1 MTETSEVPA
10 VRVGTP
16 DDLDGMMRLAL
27 NATQENAFIEPDIS
41 KLLHTMWGA
50 LTRQNGIV
58 GIIGR
63 PGDTFQGAI
72 LLVFGELWYSREPV
86 LEERAVFV
94 APEYRNAKGG
104 RARKLCEFAKTAS
117 EQLGIPLSIGVL
129 SNSRTEA
136 KVRLYE
142 RMFGEPAGVYFLYGA
157 KTGLSEPV
165 DEEAT

>member
-1 MTETSEVPA
+1 MTDATDAPA

-16 DDLDGMMRLAL
+16 ADLDGMMHLAL
-27 NATQENAFIEPDIS
+27 DATQENAFISPDVS
-41 KLLHTMWGA
+41 KLLKTMWGA

-58 GIIGR
+58 GIIGK
-63 PGDTFQGAI
+63 PGEAFEGAI
-72 LLVFGELWYSREPV
+72 LLVFGELWYSHEPV

-117 EQLGIPLSIGVL
+117 EELDIPLSIGVL

-136 KVRLYE
+136 KIRLYE
-142 RMFGEPAGVYFLYGA
+142 RMFGQPAGVYFLYGA
-157 KTGLSEPV
+157 KTGLSEPSS
-165 DEEAT
+165 EIP